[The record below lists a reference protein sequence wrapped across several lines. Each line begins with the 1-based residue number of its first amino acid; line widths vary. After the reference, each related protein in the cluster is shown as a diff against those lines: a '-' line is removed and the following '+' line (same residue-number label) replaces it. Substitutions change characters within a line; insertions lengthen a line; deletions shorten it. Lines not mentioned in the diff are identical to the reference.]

1 MQKSKLT
8 LAVIG
13 ALFAMSAEAGTYV
26 LQANKWGAAQE
37 AAVAAAGGR
46 VVYASAGAGIAVVD
60 SDNADFASSM
70 KASRTV
76 TDVDADVVLNFE
88 KPVVSDP
95 IELSIANPGAETFA
109 PQQWALRAVQAPEA
123 WAATGITGQG
133 VRVAVVDG
141 GVYAAHVDLREKV
154 DLAYSR
160 NFTAPSGATA
170 GGCTNAPTNWNC
182 DTGTFWHGT
191 HVSGIIAANA
201 TGANQN
207 VGTIGVAPNATI
219 ISVKALHNGSGSF
232 GWVIAGMLYAA
243 TPIAEGGA
251 GADIINMSLGA
262 ETPRKQNG
270 GLVAALNRAVNY
282 ATARGSLVVVAAGN
296 SGYDMDKPPSAVQVA
311 PGVFEPLG
319 PSTIVVPAESGNAI
333 AISATG
339 PYDFAH
345 GATNFTR
352 PASYS
357 NYGSFIWLA
366 APGGDFALPG
376 NDICSYARN
385 PAPTTGLQ
393 RCWAL
398 DMVISTVRGVDPP
411 GGVTISS
418 YGWAAGTSMAA
429 PAVAGV
435 AALIKQRF
443 PNATPAQLK
452 TKLAQSAVD
461 LGKPGQDNFYGHGFV
476 NALRAVTQ

>member
-13 ALFAMSAEAGTYV
+13 ALFAMSAEAGSYV

-37 AAVAAAGGR
+37 AAVAAAGGT
-46 VVYASAGAGIAVVD
+46 VVYANAGAGIAVVD
-60 SDNADFASSM
+60 SNNAAFADAM

-76 TDVDADVVLNFE
+76 TDVDADVVLDFE
-88 KPVVSDP
+88 KPVVSEP
-95 IELSIANPGAETFA
+95 VELSIANPELETFA
-109 PQQWALRAVQAPEA
+109 PIQWAPRAIQAPEA
-123 WAATGITGQG
+123 WAATGITGRG

-141 GVYAAHVDLREKV
+141 GIHAAHVELREHV
-154 DLAYSR
+154 DVARSR
-160 NFTAPSGATA
+160 NFTVPSGPTA
-170 GGCTNAPTNWNC
+170 GGCTSAPTNWNC

-191 HVSGIIAANA
+191 HVAGIIAANA
-201 TGANQN
+201 SAPNQN
-207 VGTIGVAPNATI
+207 IGTIGIAPNATI

-232 GWVIAGMLYAA
+232 GWVIAGILYAG

-262 ETPRKQNG
+262 ETPRKQNA
-270 GLVAALNRAVNY
+270 GLVAALNKAVNY
-282 ATARGSLVVVAAGN
+282 ATARGALVVVAAGN
-296 SGYDMDKPPSAVQVA
+296 SGYDMDKPPAMVEVA

-333 AISATG
+333 AVSATG
-339 PYDFAH
+339 PLDFAH
-345 GATNFTR
+345 GATNFSR

-357 NYGSFIWLA
+357 NYGNFVWVA
-366 APGGDFALPG
+366 APGGDAALPG
-376 NDICSYARN
+376 NAVCTYQRN
-385 PAPTTGLQ
+385 ATPPTAQ
-393 RCWAL
+393 QFCWVL
-398 DMVISTVRGVDPP
+398 DMVISSSRGS
-411 GGVTISS
+411 GASISS
-418 YGWAAGTSMAA
+418 YSWAAGTSMAA

-435 AALIKQRF
+435 AALIKERF

-452 TKLAQSAVD
+452 TKLAQSATD
-461 LGKPGQDNFYGHGFV
+461 LGKPGQDNFYGFGFV

>member
-13 ALFAMSAEAGTYV
+13 ALLATSAQAGSYV

-60 SDNADFASSM
+60 SDNADFASAM

-88 KPVVSDP
+88 KPVVSEP
-95 IELSIANPGAETFA
+95 VEASIANAAAETFG
-109 PQQWALRAVQAPEA
+109 PIQWWLRAVQAPDA

-141 GVYAAHVDLREKV
+141 GVHAAHVDLREKV
-154 DLAYSR
+154 DLVRSR
-160 NFTAPSGATA
+160 NFTVPSGSTA
-170 GGCTNAPTNWNC
+170 GGCTSAPGNWNC

-201 TGANQN
+201 SAPNQN
-207 VGTIGVAPNATI
+207 VGTIGIAPNATI

-232 GWVIAGMLYAA
+232 GWVIAGILYAA
-243 TPIAEGGA
+243 TPIAEDGA

-262 ETPRKQNG
+262 ETPRKQNA

-296 SGYDMDKPPSAVQVA
+296 SGYDMDKPPASVEVA

-339 PYDFAH
+339 PLGFGL
-345 GATNFTR
+345 GATDYSR

-357 NYGSFIWLA
+357 NYGNFIWLA

-376 NDICSYARN
+376 SAVCTYQRN
-385 PAPTTGLQ
+385 NPTTTALQ
-393 RCWAL
+393 LCWVL
-398 DMVISTVRGVDPP
+398 DMVISTSRGS
-411 GGVTISS
+411 GASISS
-418 YGWAAGTSMAA
+418 YSWAAGTSMAA

-461 LGKPGQDNFYGHGFV
+461 LGKAGQDNFYGHGFV